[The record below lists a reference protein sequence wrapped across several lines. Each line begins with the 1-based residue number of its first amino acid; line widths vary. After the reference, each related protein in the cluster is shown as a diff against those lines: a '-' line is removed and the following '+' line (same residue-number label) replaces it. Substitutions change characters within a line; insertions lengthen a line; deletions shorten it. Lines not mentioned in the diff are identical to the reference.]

1 MMQKLSENV
10 LDKFSMDFL
19 RNQVLKNAYGNDDTV
34 IARLDPRILLAWYVF
49 FALAPW
55 FVDNLVFLLGCFLL
69 VAVTTIMARVAGL
82 VLFLFL
88 LGVFSQTGYLFVVS
102 LLFGG
107 NAETIL
113 PLLILTLKVATV
125 SLASITVFSGLD
137 PDRLSNG
144 LMWYGCPE
152 RLSFSISYAYRMLP
166 MLMEE
171 FQNVLLSYR
180 LRGNAPNTE
189 TLTGKIR
196 YLVYQIKMIIHSFYP
211 LMLNTAKRS
220 RTTVEALEIKG
231 YRYGAVN
238 KEVKKMKLS
247 ALKVTYNDL
256 LFLFALGVFSQTG
269 YLFLVTLLF
278 GGDASAIAP
287 LLVLTLKVATI
298 SLASVTVFSGLD
310 PDRLSNGLMWFG
322 CPERLSFSIS
332 YAYRMLPMLM
342 EEFQNVLLSYR
353 LRGNPPAHDTFMG
366 KVRYLVY
373 QVKIVMESFYPLMLN
388 TAKRSRTTVE
398 ALELRGYRYAAIN
411 KTVKKMKLAAL
422 KVTYNDLLFLAIS
435 FLCVAVSVLISTLF

>member
-1 MMQKLSENV
+1 MEKRMNKLSENI

-34 IARLDPRILLAWYVF
+34 IAALDPRILIAWYLF
-49 FALAPW
+49 FGLVPW
-55 FVDNLVFLLGCFLL
+55 FVNDLSFLL
-69 VAVTTIMARVAGL
+69 VSFLLVMATTIMAHVAGL
-82 VLFLFL
+82 V
-88 LGVFSQTGYLFVVS
+88 
-102 LLFGG
+102 
-107 NAETIL
+107 
-113 PLLILTLKVATV
+113 
-125 SLASITVFSGLD
+125 
-137 PDRLSNG
+137 
-144 LMWYGCPE
+144 
-152 RLSFSISYAYRMLP
+152 
-166 MLMEE
+166 
-171 FQNVLLSYR
+171 
-180 LRGNAPNTE
+180 
-189 TLTGKIR
+189 
-196 YLVYQIKMIIHSFYP
+196 
-211 LMLNTAKRS
+211 
-220 RTTVEALEIKG
+220 
-231 YRYGAVN
+231 
-238 KEVKKMKLS
+238 
-247 ALKVTYNDL
+247 

-287 LLVLTLKVATI
+287 LLVLTLKVATV

-411 KTVKKMKLAAL
+411 KTVKKMKLATL
-422 KVTYNDLLFLAIS
+422 KVTYNDLLFLAVS
-435 FLCVAVSVLISTLF
+435 FLWVAVTILVSTIL